1 MHRMSSPFFKIF
13 LSLLAIVSFST
24 FSVAQHDG
32 HGHDHSEPGHS
43 HQPAD
48 AHAKADE
55 KFNAGEVIMHHITDS
70 HEWHFATI
78 GHTHVSLP
86 LPVILYNTT
95 HGFSTFLYNKFDH
108 GHKTHDGY
116 YLNDKHKIASL
127 DSSNFYDF
135 SITKNVASM
144 MIGALIL
151 ILIFTSVASR
161 YKRNPDKAP
170 KGFQNLMEV
179 IISFVR
185 DEVVKP
191 MLGKHTDKYLPYLLT
206 IFFFIWINN
215 LLGLLPGAANVTGNI
230 AVTMTLAVFTLI
242 ITLFSS
248 NRNYW
253 HHMFT
258 APGAP
263 LGVKIILV
271 PIEVLGNLITK
282 PGALMIRLFANM
294 TAGHLI
300 VLSFLSLI
308 FIFAELFGS
317 VAGFGISI
325 FSVLFA
331 TFIYALELLVAVLQ
345 AYIFVNLS
353 ALFISEAVVD
363 HHHQHEEVGAGMVT
377 DGAGHPT
384 KHH

>member
-1 MHRMSSPFFKIF
+1 MLSSFFKIL

-24 FSVAQHDG
+24 VSVAQDA
-32 HGHDHSEPGHS
+32 HGHDADS
-43 HQPAD
+43 HQAVSETEG
-48 AHAKADE
+48 HEKKE

-70 HEWHFATI
+70 HEWHFLNI
-78 GHTHVSLP
+78 GETAVAIP

-95 HGFSTFLYNKFDH
+95 HGFTAFSYGAFEH
-108 GHKTHDGY
+108 GHAQPKDLY
-116 YLNDKHKIASL
+116 YLDAKHKIKTL
-127 DSSNFYDF
+127 DGSDFFDF

-144 MIGALIL
+144 MLGALIL
-151 ILIFTSVASR
+151 ILVFTSVAAR
-161 YKRNPDKAP
+161 YKKNPDKAP
-170 KGFQNLMEV
+170 SGFQNAMEV
-179 IISFVR
+179 IVNFVR
-185 DEVVKP
+185 DEIVKP
-191 MLGKHTDKYLPYLLT
+191 MLGKHTDKYMPYLLT

-248 NRNYW
+248 NRHYW
-253 HHMFT
+253 HHMAT

-263 LGVKIILV
+263 FGVKLILV
-271 PIEVLGNLITK
+271 PIEIMGNLITK

-317 VAGFGISI
+317 FAGFGISI

-345 AYIFVNLS
+345 AYIFTNLS
-353 ALFISEAVVD
+353 ALFISEALAT
-363 HHHQHEEVGAGMVT
+363 HGHEEHLPTMET
-377 DGAGHPT
+377 DGAGHPVKQHT
-384 KHH
+384 HP

>member
-1 MHRMSSPFFKIF
+1 MSSSFFKIL
-13 LSLLAIVSFST
+13 LSLLVIVSFTGVSI
-24 FSVAQHDG
+24 AQDT
-32 HGHDHSEPGHS
+32 HDHAGHS
-43 HQPAD
+43 HDANHQPVE
-48 AHAKADE
+48 AHAEENK

-70 HEWHFATI
+70 HEWHFASI
-78 GHTHVSLP
+78 GGTHISIP

-95 HGFSTFLYNKFDH
+95 HGLDVFMFSKFDH
-108 GHKTHDGY
+108 GHAQPNGY

-127 DSSNFYDF
+127 DGSTFYDF

-170 KGFQNLMEV
+170 NGFQNLMEV
-179 IISFVR
+179 IINFVR

-230 AVTMTLAVFTLI
+230 AVTMTLALFTLV

-308 FIFAELFGS
+308 FIFAELFGN

-363 HHHQHEEVGAGMVT
+363 HHHKHEEIAAGMVT

>member
-1 MHRMSSPFFKIF
+1 MLRSCFKIL

-24 FSVAQHDG
+24 ASFAQEHVENV
-32 HGHDHSEPGHS
+32 EP
-43 HQPAD
+43 
-48 AHAKADE
+48 KKE
-55 KFNAGEVIMHHITDS
+55 KFNAGEVIMHHISDS
-70 HEWHFATI
+70 HEWHFLNI
-78 GHTHVSLP
+78 GETSIAIP
-86 LPVILYNTT
+86 LPVILYNVQ
-95 HGFSTFLYNKFDH
+95 HGFAAFSYGAFEH
-108 GHKTHDGY
+108 GHAQPKDLY
-116 YLNDKHKIASL
+116 YLDEKHKIKTIDGSG
-127 DSSNFYDF
+127 FYDF

-144 MIGALIL
+144 MLGALIL
-151 ILIFTSVASR
+151 ILVFTSVASR

-170 KGFQNLMEV
+170 SGFQNAMEV
-179 IISFVR
+179 IINFVR
-185 DEVVKP
+185 DEIVKP
-191 MLGKHTDKYLPYLLT
+191 MLGKHTDKYMPYLLT

-248 NRNYW
+248 NRHYW
-253 HHMFT
+253 NHMFT

-263 LGVKIILV
+263 MGVKVILV
-271 PIEVLGNLITK
+271 PIEVMGNLITK

-308 FIFAELFGS
+308 FIFAELFGN

-345 AYIFVNLS
+345 AYIFTNLS
-353 ALFISEAVVD
+353 ALFISEALATHGHD
-363 HHHQHEEVGAGMVT
+363 EHLATMET
-377 DGAGHPT
+377 DGAGHPV
-384 KHH
+384 KH